1 MYNSF
6 TYLNNY
12 EGNIMITFTAKQTE
26 ILNLASEWFDLA
38 TDQNMYGDRKKAMES
53 MAQYHKL
60 TDQVLEET
68 GCELWEIIELMGAGG
83 NETTEI
89 PGFEGTTEALN
100 NLGVH

>member
-68 GCELWEIIELMGAGG
+68 GCALWEIITAMSGVE
-83 NETTEI
+83 ETPEI

-100 NLGVH
+100 NLGAH